1 MTTGT
6 GHPAYFEHSY
16 LAAELGF
23 NLVEDADL
31 TVRNGRV
38 WLRSLGTLEPVDV
51 VMRRVEDHSSDP
63 LDIDDE
69 SVHGVAGLARAAG
82 SGRVGVTNMVG
93 SALAQSPLFECWAS
107 ALCQSLLGEDLLLP
121 GPPTRW
127 LGDPHQREEALAEPH
142 RFAVVDLRA
151 PNTAITDPDRLA
163 ATVALTPERLVA
175 IGRVPL
181 ATAPTLDAL
190 IGNAVA
196 PGISIRTF
204 VTLGDEGP
212 AVMPGGAARAG
223 DGLHH
228 PLALAALDVWVPS
241 AGGSPSPVPVAPVRP
256 ALPQVD
262 FRASLPTRTAEALYW
277 MGRNAERAEVLARV
291 MLLAIR
297 RLDASGADPQH
308 GGAEDA
314 VRMVHVAAGGS
325 ATDLRPATALVEA
338 VRRPGRGLAATIGYL
353 IGNARSA
360 RSFVSSTSWRIIAD
374 LREAGDAAVTAAEQG
389 ELTDLEDVLD
399 RAIVDLAG
407 MAGLASESVV
417 RGPGWHLLDLGRRLE
432 RAQRSIE
439 LVSCAVGPAAPSADP
454 TPAIEAALMAMES
467 LIAYRRRY
475 RSDLE
480 LGPAL
485 ELLVMDP
492 DNPRAIGFQLS
503 RIGEHLAVLPD
514 VSGADDVRAA
524 LRRAADDLQLASE
537 GGRDAFAAHVRG
549 GVLRSLDAALTQL
562 GTDVVHTWFSHR
574 DARMLRPGRVA

>member
-1 MTTGT
+1 
-6 GHPAYFEHSY
+6 
-16 LAAELGF
+16 
-23 NLVEDADL
+23 
-31 TVRNGRV
+31 
-38 WLRSLGTLEPVDV
+38 
-51 VMRRVEDHSSDP
+51 
-63 LDIDDE
+63 
-69 SVHGVAGLARAAG
+69 
-82 SGRVGVTNMVG
+82 
-93 SALAQSPLFECWAS
+93 
-107 ALCQSLLGEDLLLP
+107 
-121 GPPTRW
+121 
-127 LGDPHQREEALAEPH
+127 
-142 RFAVVDLRA
+142 
-151 PNTAITDPDRLA
+151 
-163 ATVALTPERLVA
+163 
-175 IGRVPL
+175 
-181 ATAPTLDAL
+181 
-190 IGNAVA
+190 
-196 PGISIRTF
+196 
-204 VTLGDEGP
+204 
-212 AVMPGGAARAG
+212 
-223 DGLHH
+223 
-228 PLALAALDVWVPS
+228 
-241 AGGSPSPVPVAPVRP
+241 
-256 ALPQVD
+256 
-262 FRASLPTRTAEALYW
+262 
-277 MGRNAERAEVLARV
+277 
-291 MLLAIR
+291 
-297 RLDASGADPQH
+297 
-308 GGAEDA
+308 
-314 VRMVHVAAGGS
+314 MVHVAAGGS